1 MKVKTHPRFVQRVVL
16 QAEQAAAPLAALQ
29 GRRRGRGQQAGRLGD
44 HGGVGRGGEGTRQ
57 REALQLPLPLQ
68 HLAHGHLLLL
78 VEEKRWRSERAVL
91 RPQQGLVTC
100 GKER

>member
-1 MKVKTHPRFVQRVVL
+1 MNETLTHPRFVQRVVL

-29 GRRRGRGQQAGRLGD
+29 GRGRGGGQQAGRLGD
-44 HGGVGRGGEGTRQ
+44 HGRVGGGGERPGQ

-78 VEEKRWRSERAVL
+78 VEEEETA
-91 RPQQGLVTC
+91 Q
-100 GKER
+100 